1 MLPVSFLLAI
11 SLTQGAALPTG
22 QVVASVRTTANPSQS
37 YALYLPKGY
46 TPTRAWPLILAF
58 DPGGRGQTAVER
70 YQAAAEQYGFVI
82 AGSNNSRNYSRD
94 NDAAV
99 TSMASDVLTRFHID
113 ERRVYTAGMSG
124 GARVA
129 MGTALAST
137 GIAGV
142 MASSAGFP
150 DGVPRA
156 TVPFVIFATAG
167 TEDFNHLEMR
177 RVDAKLTSP
186 HRLVIFEGGHVWLSS
201 ELAVQAVEWMEVR
214 AMKDGRKARDA
225 AELNAI
231 FAKRQAELQ
240 AITDPKEEL
249 VALRSIVADFS
260 GLANVSVAETRIA
273 ALERNRD
280 VVNALRED
288 ALSDNHETDVLLRI
302 KGLEAQLADSREH
315 AQALIEL
322 RAQWTSLSEAANSP
336 EPSSSRQLARR
347 VLGLLG
353 STVTTKD
360 AGYLQIISEY
370 RYGRGRGRG
379 AVPRT
384 PGTP

>member
-1 MLPVSFLLAI
+1 MLPVALLLAI
-11 SLTQGAALPTG
+11 SLTQSADLPTG
-22 QVVASVRTTANPSQS
+22 QVVASVRAAANPSQS

-46 TPTRAWPLILAF
+46 SPARAWPLILAF

-70 YQAAAEQYGFVI
+70 YQAAAEQYGFVV

-94 NDAAV
+94 NDTAV
-99 TSMASDVLTRFHID
+99 TSMANDVLTRFRID

-150 DGVPRA
+150 DGMPRA
-156 TVPFVIFATAG
+156 SVPFAIFATAG

-201 ELAVQAVEWMEVR
+201 ELAVEAVEWMEVQ
-214 AMKDGRKARDA
+214 AMKDGRKPRDS

-231 FAKRQAELQ
+231 FSKRQTAVQ
-240 AITDPKEEL
+240 AITNPKDEL
-249 VALRSIVADFS
+249 VALRSMVADFT
-260 GLANVSVAETRIA
+260 GLANVSAAETRIA
-273 ALERNRD
+273 TLERNPD
-280 VVNALRED
+280 VVNALRDD
-288 ALSDNHETDVLLRI
+288 ALSDNHETDVLLRL

-322 RAQWTSLSEAANSP
+322 RAQWQSLSEAANAS
-336 EPSSSRQLARR
+336 EPSSARQLARR

-353 STVTTKD
+353 STITTKD

-370 RYGRGRGRG
+370 RYGRGGGPARGG
-379 AVPRT
+379 APAA
-384 PGTP
+384 P